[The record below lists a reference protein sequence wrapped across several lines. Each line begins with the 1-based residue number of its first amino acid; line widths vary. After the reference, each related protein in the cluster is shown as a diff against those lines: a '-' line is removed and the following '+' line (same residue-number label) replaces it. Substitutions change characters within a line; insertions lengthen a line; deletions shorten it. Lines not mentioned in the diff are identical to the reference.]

1 MRLMTRTLTLLLLAL
16 PASLAAQHAVPRLY
30 LAPDLAIDAQQI
42 KGAGGGSI
50 GMLSVGPDGRM
61 IVTPK
66 NGLGEI
72 YAFDAGGKSLNWHIP
87 VGDRNGDIGW
97 INRVGLVGNAL
108 WLSDPRYG
116 QVVLIDVKGHV
127 ARTIENP
134 SWVHPRWAERRK
146 YPLFAAMDAMALY
159 PDSSMLV
166 LPLRPRSVLDTPGFD
181 RSHTHLLRI
190 SAGGAI
196 QRTVAKYDPDEGRGV
211 TFKGDGRSTHTVP
224 VPFFARS
231 YRIISAD
238 GRRIA
243 IVAPGTTEADS
254 GTFRVTMLNENG
266 DTVFR
271 RRYPQPAVRVNKA
284 SVDSVLSRTRG
295 IVGISAEQVRAKL
308 ARNVPAFRSFLTDA
322 FVGTDHSTWI
332 VRRPVLDTARA
343 RDALVLDDRGEPL
356 ATVRMPDGIT
366 PMVVDRAHLWGADRA
381 KNALVRL
388 KLQPTPAP
396 VVTPTPA
403 PPTRIEKA
411 ATGKVPAHR

>member
-1 MRLMTRTLTLLLLAL
+1 MTRTLTLLLLAL

-42 KGAGGGSI
+42 KAAGGGSI
-50 GMLSVGPDGRM
+50 GTLSVGPDGRM
-61 IVTPK
+61 MVTPK

-87 VGDRNGDIGW
+87 VGDRNGEIGW

-108 WLSDPRYG
+108 WLSDYGYG

-127 ARTIENP
+127 SRATENP
-134 SWVHPRWAERRK
+134 SWLHPRWAERRK

-166 LPLRPRSVLDTPGFD
+166 LPLRPRSVLDTPEFD
-181 RSHTHLLRI
+181 RSRTHLLRI
-190 SAGGAI
+190 SAGGTI
-196 QRTVAKYDPDEGRGV
+196 QRTVAKYDPDEGRL
-211 TFKGDGRSTHTVP
+211 TFKGDGRSEHTTH

-266 DTVFR
+266 DTVYS
-271 RRYPQPAVRVNKA
+271 RRYPQPAVRLNKA
-284 SVDSVLSRTRG
+284 SVDSVLSQTRG
-295 IVGISAEQVRAKL
+295 IFGIPAEQVRSKL
-308 ARNVPAFRSFLTDA
+308 ATRVPTFRSFLTDA

-332 VRRPVLDTARA
+332 VLRSALDTARA
-343 RDALVLDDRGEPL
+343 RDALVLDDRGDPL

-366 PMVVDRAHLWGADRA
+366 PMVVDRAHLWGVDRA
-381 KNALVRL
+381 TNALVRL

-396 VVTPTPA
+396 AARPTAA

>member
-1 MRLMTRTLTLLLLAL
+1 MRLMTRTLTLLFLVL
-16 PASLAAQHAVPRLY
+16 PASLSAQNVVPRLY
-30 LAPDLAIDAQQI
+30 LAPDLVIDAKQI

-50 GMLSVGPDGRM
+50 GTLSVGPDGRM
-61 IVTPK
+61 MVTPK

-87 VGDRNGDIGW
+87 VGDRNGEIGW

-108 WLSDPRYG
+108 WLSDYGYG

-127 ARTIENP
+127 SRATENP
-134 SWVHPRWAERRK
+134 SWLHPRWAERRK

-159 PDSSMLV
+159 PNSSMLV
-166 LPLRPRSVLDTPGFD
+166 LPLRPRSVLDTPEFD
-181 RSHTHLLRI
+181 RSLIHLLRI
-190 SAGGAI
+190 DAGGAI
-196 QRTVAKYDPDEGRGV
+196 QRTVVMYDLDEGRGV
-211 TFKGDGRSTHTVP
+211 TFKVDGRYQHTMP
-224 VPFFARS
+224 VPFFART
-231 YRIISAD
+231 YHIISAD

-243 IVAPGTTEADS
+243 IVTPGTTEADS
-254 GTFRVTMLNENG
+254 GTFLVTMLDENG
-266 DTVFR
+266 ATVFR

-284 SVDSVLSRTRG
+284 SVDSVLSQTRG
-295 IVGISAEQVRAKL
+295 IFGIPAEQVRSKL
-308 ARNVPAFRSFLTDA
+308 ATRVPTFRSFLTDA
-322 FVGTDHSTWI
+322 YVGIDHSTWI
-332 VRRPVLDTARA
+332 VLRPVLDSARA

-411 ATGKVPAHR
+411 ATRKVPAHR

>member
-1 MRLMTRTLTLLLLAL
+1 MSLMTRTLTLLSLVL
-16 PASLAAQHAVPRLY
+16 PASLSAQNAVPRLY
-30 LAPDLAIDAQQI
+30 LAPDLVIDAKQI

-50 GMLSVGPDGRM
+50 GTLSVGPDGRM
-61 IVTPK
+61 ILTPK

-72 YAFDAGGKSLNWHIP
+72 YAFDARGKSLNWRIP
-87 VGDRNGDIGW
+87 VGDRDGEIGW
-97 INRVGLVGNAL
+97 ISRVGWVGNAL

-116 QVVLIDVKGHV
+116 QVVLINEKGHV
-127 ARTIENP
+127 VRTTENP
-134 SWVHPRWAERRK
+134 SWLHPRWAERRK
-146 YPLFAAMDAMALY
+146 YPLFAAMDVMALY
-159 PDSSMLV
+159 ADSSMLV
-166 LPLRPRSVLDTPGFD
+166 LPMRPRSVLDTPEFD
-181 RSHTHLLRI
+181 RSLTYFLRI
-190 SAGGAI
+190 NADGAI
-196 QRTVAKYDPDEGRGV
+196 QRTVAKYDPGEGRL
-211 TFKGDGRSTHTVP
+211 TFKGDGRSEHTTH

-332 VRRPVLDTARA
+332 VLRPVLDTARA

-366 PMVVDRAHLWGADRA
+366 PMVVDRAHLWGVERA
-381 KNALVRL
+381 KNALVRF